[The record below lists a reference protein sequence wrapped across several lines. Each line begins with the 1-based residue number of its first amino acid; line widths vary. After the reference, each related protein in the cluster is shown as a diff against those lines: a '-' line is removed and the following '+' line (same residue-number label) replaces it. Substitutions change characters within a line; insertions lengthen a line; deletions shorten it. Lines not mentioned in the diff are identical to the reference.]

1 MRNGPWGD
9 RIPTREEAIE
19 GAAAVYLEAKL
30 RIETE
35 KAIER
40 LHQENA
46 PAVAAT
52 ADEGENSIQEGN

>member
-46 PAVAAT
+46 PAAAAT

>member
-35 KAIER
+35 KAIAELTSAPER
-40 LHQENA
+40 
-46 PAVAAT
+46 AA
-52 ADEGENSIQEGN
+52 

>member
-1 MRNGPWGD
+1 MRNGSWGD

-35 KAIER
+35 KAIKQLQDAPER
-40 LHQENA
+40 
-46 PAVAAT
+46 AA
-52 ADEGENSIQEGN
+52 